1 MSLELGDHLWYWNGR
16 ISWDL
21 DIPRAQW
28 FPGSTGPTDYLG
40 HGKEIY
46 NYVFHADEIVRGRP
60 HMRGLEGSYAWLN
73 NNPGNLAGTAG
84 GPDLGQYPGK
94 FNWQR
99 MLIFPNWEIGFE
111 AIALVLRRPPYV
123 DMSVLDAFARYVPA
137 SDSNEPVVYALAVA
151 AATGVS
157 TSTRVGDLD
166 DDQLWHMQAKIIQ
179 VDRAVAGD
187 SFAYDSPK
195 LPVEIR
201 ALLGSSRLTGSFRTT

>member
-21 DIPRAQW
+21 DIPCAQW

-46 NYVFHADEIVRGRP
+46 NYVFHADEITRGRP

-73 NNPGNLAGTAG
+73 NNPGNLTGDVD
-84 GPDLGQYPGK
+84 GPDLGQYSGK
-94 FNWQR
+94 FNWHHS
-99 MLIFPNWEIGFE
+99 LIFPSWEIGFQ
-111 AIALVLRRPPYV
+111 AIALFLRRPPY
-123 DMSVLDAFARYVPA
+123 LDLSLLDVFRRYIPA
-137 SDSNEPVVYALAVA
+137 AEGNDAVSYALEVA
-151 AATGVS
+151 AATGRPIS
-157 TSTRVGDLD
+157 ARVCDLGDDGMWYL
-166 DDQLWHMQAKIIQ
+166 QAKIIQ

-187 SFAYDSPK
+187 IFGYDSPD

-201 ALLGSSRLTGSFRTT
+201 ALLGSSRLTESYRVT